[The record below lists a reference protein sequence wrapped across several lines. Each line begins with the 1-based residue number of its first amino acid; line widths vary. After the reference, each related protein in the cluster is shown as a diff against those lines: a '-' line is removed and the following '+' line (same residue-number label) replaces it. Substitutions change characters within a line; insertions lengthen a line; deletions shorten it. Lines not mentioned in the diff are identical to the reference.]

1 MSEGK
6 IGRIL
11 GLISAKKQL
20 ILLPAALIIGVI
32 LLIIGGRGDAS
43 AVSGKVSE
51 ENTSTTSECERRL
64 EEKVRLIC
72 EKVSGVS
79 DVSAMVTVE
88 TVFENIFA
96 ENVQIKISENSQ
108 ETRKEFAGSSESPI
122 RIGERGARVRGVAVV
137 CRGGDDPSIKLALTE
152 MLSAVFGIPT
162 SSVSVIGG
170 G

>member
-6 IGRIL
+6 IGQIL
-11 GLISAKKQL
+11 GLISVKKQL

-51 ENTSTTSECERRL
+51 ENISTTSECERRL

-88 TVFENIFA
+88 TVSENIYA
-96 ENVQIKISENSQ
+96 ENIQTKISENSQ

-122 RIGERGARVRGVAVV
+122 RIGERGARVRGRVQRRRRSIDQTRADRDAV
-137 CRGGDDPSIKLALTE
+137 RGFWNTDKFCQRYRGWLME
-152 MLSAVFGIPT
+152 
-162 SSVSVIGG
+162 
-170 G
+170 

>member
-51 ENTSTTSECERRL
+51 
-64 EEKVRLIC
+64 
-72 EKVSGVS
+72 
-79 DVSAMVTVE
+79 
-88 TVFENIFA
+88 
-96 ENVQIKISENSQ
+96 
-108 ETRKEFAGSSESPI
+108 
-122 RIGERGARVRGVAVV
+122 
-137 CRGGDDPSIKLALTE
+137 
-152 MLSAVFGIPT
+152 
-162 SSVSVIGG
+162 
-170 G
+170 

>member
-32 LLIIGGRGDAS
+32 LLIIGGRGDAT

-51 ENTSTTSECERRL
+51 ENISTTSECERL

-88 TVFENIFA
+88 TVSENIFA

>member
-51 ENTSTTSECERRL
+51 EKYQYN
-64 EEKVRLIC
+64 VRMR
-72 EKVSGVS
+72 
-79 DVSAMVTVE
+79 A
-88 TVFENIFA
+88 A
-96 ENVQIKISENSQ
+96 
-108 ETRKEFAGSSESPI
+108 A
-122 RIGERGARVRGVAVV
+122 
-137 CRGGDDPSIKLALTE
+137 
-152 MLSAVFGIPT
+152 
-162 SSVSVIGG
+162 
-170 G
+170 

>member
-20 ILLPAALIIGVI
+20 ILLPAALIMGVI
-32 LLIIGGRGDAS
+32 LLIIGGRGDVA

-51 ENTSTTSECERRL
+51 GNVTTTSECERRL

-88 TVFENIFA
+88 TVSENIFA

-152 MLSAVFGIPT
+152 MLSAVFRIPT

>member
-51 ENTSTTSECERRL
+51 ENISTTSECELRL

-72 EKVSGVS
+72 
-79 DVSAMVTVE
+79 
-88 TVFENIFA
+88 
-96 ENVQIKISENSQ
+96 
-108 ETRKEFAGSSESPI
+108 
-122 RIGERGARVRGVAVV
+122 
-137 CRGGDDPSIKLALTE
+137 
-152 MLSAVFGIPT
+152 
-162 SSVSVIGG
+162 
-170 G
+170 